1 MPSGRSAA
9 CLAAVLSVVATP
21 LLQAGQQDRPVFRSN
36 TRLIEVS
43 VIVTNRDHEPIPGL
57 TVDDFQIFDDGKPQK
72 VELFSIEAGTTSA
85 PAPPP
90 TPPTRAEREFSNE
103 IPRTG
108 GVTII
113 LLDQLNASDSDR
125 MYARDHV
132 TRFLEQIRPDDRVGL
147 YVLDGNGVLRVVH
160 DFTSDASALVR
171 AVSKLRGNTSL
182 ALAGEQDAARLAA
195 EENAARVEGELD
207 NLLGGTANGGAR
219 EMQAHYQ
226 GNRSV
231 DTIDALESIGHHLS
245 GIQQRKNLIWIS
257 SGFPLQAF
265 AYRGRSATAEISRA
279 TRSLND
285 ANVALYAIDARG
297 LIAAFASQGRV
308 TVPTLSM
315 VQTNQDIL
323 QSVSEQTGGRA
334 FVNTNDIKGAIR
346 RAIDDARM
354 TYVLG
359 YYPTDDRWNG
369 RFHRIVV
376 KVNRPGLE
384 VRHREGYFAVATE
397 QQAGS
402 QRRASLNAAVLSPI
416 DASALRMTVRVD
428 PVAGNPS
435 EYRLTVRVQP
445 GAIGLERHGDELRG
459 AVDVVVA
466 QVRADGAEG
475 RSLDKRMDISV
486 PGERLPQFLR
496 EGLTVDHTFT
506 LVPSAERLRVIVRDV
521 RTGAVGAI
529 GVSRPQLLAIVR

>member
-1 MPSGRSAA
+1 MDRHVLDGAVERPRKPRSSSRPTRVTVT
-9 CLAAVLSVVATP
+9 LRKKGD
-21 LLQAGQQDRPVFRSN
+21 LLQVFIGK
-36 TRLIEVS
+36 TKVAEY
-43 VIVTNRDHEPIPGL
+43 EKAIP
-57 TVDDFQIFDDGKPQK
+57 
-72 VELFSIEAGTTSA
+72 
-85 PAPPP
+85 
-90 TPPTRAEREFSNE
+90 
-103 IPRTG
+103 G

-113 LLDQLNASDSDR
+113 LLDQLNASDADR

-147 YVLDGNGVLRVVH
+147 YVFDGNGVLRVVH

-171 AVSKLRGNTSL
+171 AVSKLRGSMSL

-195 EENAARVEGELD
+195 DENAARVEGELD
-207 NLLGGTANGGAR
+207 TLLGGTDHRQRRHAHPSLAGERCDQAAR
-219 EMQAHYQ
+219 I
-226 GNRSV
+226 V
-231 DTIDALESIGHHLS
+231 
-245 GIQQRKNLIWIS
+245 
-257 SGFPLQAF
+257 
-265 AYRGRSATAEISRA
+265 
-279 TRSLND
+279 
-285 ANVALYAIDARG
+285 
-297 LIAAFASQGRV
+297 
-308 TVPTLSM
+308 
-315 VQTNQDIL
+315 
-323 QSVSEQTGGRA
+323 
-334 FVNTNDIKGAIR
+334 VNTNDIKGAIR

-376 KVNRPGLE
+376 KVNRSGLE
-384 VRHREGYFAVATE
+384 VRQREGYFAVATE

-402 QRRASLNAAVLSPI
+402 QRTASLNAAVVSPI
-416 DASALRMTVRVD
+416 NASALSMTLRVD

-445 GAIGLERHGDELRG
+445 GAIGLERHGDEFRG
-459 AVDVVVA
+459 AIDIVVA

-496 EGLTVDHTFT
+496 EGLTVDHRFT

-529 GVSRPQLLAIVR
+529 GVSRPQLQAIVR